1 MFFSWLASVLALG
14 GLASLLLVEP
24 KDFGKGFHR
33 FIGAMASLLLAA
45 GLAGGALGGASG
57 WSALLACTLWVFL
70 VQWGPSSWIRSTLA
84 FPILFACWALLA
96 GTSYPPREPL
106 LQLSAWIAPGNTLAA
121 SLLMGSVS
129 LAMLL
134 GHWYLVIPGLPTRH
148 LRRMTRFLG
157 LCIALRLVLGA
168 ASLGSSQSVP
178 ALGGISSWQVAAGIT
193 AFFFWQRV
201 GIGLVAPAVLTMMV
215 ERTVRIGSTQSATGL
230 LYITMIFVLIGEL
243 ISRYLFMTLG
253 VPQ

>member
-1 MFFSWLASVLALG
+1 MFFSWLASILALG

-24 KDFGKGFHR
+24 RDFGKGFHR
-33 FIGAMASLLLAA
+33 FIGAMAALFLAA
-45 GLAGGALGGASG
+45 GVAGGALKGSSG

-70 VQWGPSSWIRSTLA
+70 VQYGPASWIRATLPV
-84 FPILFACWALLA
+84 PILVACWALLA
-96 GTSYPPREPL
+96 GTTYPPRAPL
-106 LQLSAWIAPGNTLAA
+106 LELSGWVVPGNALAA

-134 GHWYLVIPGLPTRH
+134 GHWYLVIPGLSMRH

-157 LCIALRLVLGA
+157 LCIALRLMLGA

-178 ALGGISSWQVAAGIT
+178 ALGGISAWQVAGGIA
-193 AFFFWQRV
+193 AFLFWQRV
-201 GIGLVAPAVLTMMV
+201 GIGLFAPAVLTFMV

-230 LYITMIFVLIGEL
+230 LYVTMIFVLIGEL